1 MAAVE
6 LTVFQVILLFWSL
19 RTAESQVMTW
29 PECES
34 YCGDISIPYPFGM
47 KEGCYLDERFKILC
61 INYSSGVLPKLTV
74 NGTDLEVNN
83 ISVDDSTIAV
93 MFPIV
98 FANCSGKDGNTVVD
112 LEGSPFVFSSENYF
126 IARGCGNLALMNQ
139 NQSAIGGCVSLCD
152 KNRDSMMAS
161 CSGID
166 CCQTRIPSFLKVFNV
181 TMKGLEDGKGS
192 RGENECRYAFLIDER
207 WTNYGG
213 YYYDYYFG
221 GNFDFY
227 YDKRERDH
235 VPVVLDWGIDRRV
248 FESLVKNGSF
258 YNSSYTSTCEFPS
271 PSITSTNQSSTV
283 KCSCKPGF
291 EGNPYLSGICQGKLL
306 VTIPTL

>member
-19 RTAESQVMTW
+19 RTAESQVMMTL

-34 YCGDISIPYPFGM
+34 YCGGFEIPYPFGM

-61 INYSSGVLPKLTV
+61 DSSSGVPILTV
-74 NGTDLEVNN
+74 NGTDDLEVSN
-83 ISVDDSTIAV
+83 ISVDDSTIQV

-98 FANCSGKDGNTVVD
+98 FANCSGKDRNTVVD

-181 TMKGLEDGKGS
+181 TMKGLDDRKGS
-192 RGENECRYAFLIDER
+192 SGEKQCRYAYLIDQS
-207 WTNYGG
+207 WG
-213 YYYDYYFG
+213 YYYSVG
-221 GNFDFY
+221 GNM
-227 YDKRERDH
+227 RGRDS
-235 VPVVLDWGIDRRV
+235 VPVVLDWGIDERV
-248 FESLVKNGSF
+248 FESLVKNGSSL
-258 YNSSYTSTCEFPS
+258 NSSYSSTCTNVNS
-271 PSITSTNQSSTV
+271 SINSTNQSSTV
-283 KCSCKPGF
+283 QCSCYPGF
-291 EGNPYLSGICQGKLL
+291 EGNPYLYGSCTAQGKLL

>member
-1 MAAVE
+1 MPAVE

-19 RTAESQVMTW
+19 RTAESQVMTL
-29 PECES
+29 PGCES

-61 INYSSGVLPKLTV
+61 NSSSGVPKLTV

-235 VPVVLDWGIDRRV
+235 VPVVLDWGIDNV
-248 FESLVKNGSF
+248 KEPSQPNSLSF
-258 YNSSYTSTCEFPS
+258 
-271 PSITSTNQSSTV
+271 
-283 KCSCKPGF
+283 
-291 EGNPYLSGICQGKLL
+291 
-306 VTIPTL
+306 